1 MANRYSLPYPLKAVV
16 TRVRKHLKSHTMG
29 KGIGAPFL

>member
-16 TRVRKHLKSHTMG
+16 TRVRKHLKNNTMG
-29 KGIGAPFL
+29 NGIGAPFV